1 MQRRTLLKAGLVG
14 GGALL
19 IAGGAL
25 RLLGGD
31 SDAAATGNAA
41 RHVLGAVAPVL
52 LAGALPTAAPART
65 QALAASQE
73 RTLAAIAALPPSMRR
88 ELGQLFTLL
97 DSPAGLWLAG
107 LDHWERADPQVVGN
121 ALQSWRVHRFAL
133 LQTAYHALHDLVLGP
148 WYADPST
155 WEAIGYPGPIAL

>member
-1 MQRRTLLKAGLVG
+1 MQRRTLLKAGLFG

-19 IAGGAL
+19 VAGGAL

-31 SDAAATGNAA
+31 TEAAATGAAA
-41 RHVLGAVAPVL
+41 RRVLDAVMPAM
-52 LAGALPTAAPART
+52 LAGALPDDPAARLR
-65 QALAASQE
+65 ALAAGRA
-73 RTLAAIAALPPSMRR
+73 RTLATIAELPAAVRR

-97 DSPAGLWLAG
+97 DSRAGLWLAG
-107 LDHWERADPQVVGN
+107 LDDWDTPTPQAVSR

-155 WEAIGYPGPIAL
+155 WDAIGYPGPITL

>member
-31 SDAAATGNAA
+31 TQSAATGPGA
-41 RHVLGAVAPVL
+41 RRVLDAVMPAL
-52 LAGALPTAAPART
+52 LAGALPDDATTRAR
-65 QALAASQE
+65 ALTSGRE
-73 RTLAAIAALPPSMRR
+73 RTLAAIAALPPSMRG

-97 DSPAGLWLAG
+97 DSRAGLWLAG
-107 LDHWERADPQVVGN
+107 LDDWEQATPQAVAE
-121 ALQSWRVHRFAL
+121 ALQSWRSHRLAL

-155 WEAIGYPGPIAL
+155 WDGIGYPGPIAL